1 MTAVLGHSDF
11 TFADVKAK
19 ATTVYLVLPPDR
31 LATYARW
38 LRLML
43 AQGLTDLARAPASP
57 ARPVLFLLDEFAALG
72 RLEPVE
78 RAMGLMAG
86 YGIQLRS
93 EEHTSELQSLMRTSY
108 AVFCLKKKK
117 TSTPRDPTP
126 KSHEIATEVELTKTR
141 KNEPD

>member
-1 MTAVLGHSDF
+1 MTAVLGRSDF
-11 TFADVKAK
+11 TFADVKAQP
-19 ATTVYLVLPPDR
+19 TTVYLVLPPDR

-43 AQGLTDLARAPASP
+43 AQALTDLARAPASP

-86 YGIQLRS
+86 YGIQLWPI
-93 EEHTSELQSLMRTSY
+93 LQDVHQLRALY
-108 AVFCLKKKK
+108 EGF
-117 TSTPRDPTP
+117 
-126 KSHEIATEVELTKTR
+126 E
-141 KNEPD
+141 